1 MLTKLCNRQVMVPD
15 TNINLKQGSHN
26 NMNTLSV
33 YYCSF
38 CEAVRKFLSAI
49 IHLGEN
55 AGTIRAASQ
64 LSQMGY
70 HKEAKALMMALTNK
84 ELK

>member
-1 MLTKLCNRQVMVPD
+1 MLIRLCVILAMVPD

-55 AGTIRAASQ
+55 AGTIKAATQ

-70 HKEAKALMMALTNK
+70 HKEAKALMMSLKNK
-84 ELK
+84 EL